1 MKKRYNCL
9 VACCI
14 LSATLICAFSV
25 PKIAIAS
32 TESAIIIEVHTGRV
46 LYENNADEQ
55 KPMASTTKILT
66 AITVIEN
73 VDNLDKTVIV
83 PKSCVGIEGSSIY
96 LIEGE
101 ELSYRQL
108 LYGLMLRSGN
118 DCAETL
124 AVATSGTIENFAKI
138 MNETAAKIGATHS
151 NFVNP
156 HGLHDKKHY
165 TTARDLAK
173 ISAYAMKNQIF
184 REIVSTK
191 KINIPWKDHDY
202 PRVLIN
208 KNKMLSSFDGAIGIK
223 TGYTKVAGRCLVSS
237 AKRGNEEYV
246 CVVLNCGNMFE
257 KSTSLLENAFRDYE
271 FTAIIKPRQQISTI
285 DVGDDKKLSVGTRK
299 AIYYPLRKEELK
311 KIDFRIIMNDD
322 IKIPLDFNQSVGKIE
337 IYLENQL
344 IFCEKLFTIL
354 EAENLGEK
362 NQYEN
367 QQIFSGKRCGKS
379 SCSRQTD

>member
-1 MKKRYNCL
+1 MKSKCKFF
-9 VACCI
+9 VTCCV
-14 LSATLICAFSV
+14 LLAMLFCPFFLPKTAF
-25 PKIAIAS
+25 AA
-32 TESAIIIEVHTGRV
+32 TESAIVIELHTGRV
-46 LYENNADEQ
+46 LYESNADQQ

-73 VDNLDKTVIV
+73 VDDLDKIVTV

-124 AVATSGTIENFAKI
+124 AVATSGSIEKFSEL
-138 MNETAAKIGATHS
+138 MNETAAKIGAQHS

-156 HGLHDKKHY
+156 HGLHDNHHY

-208 KNKMLSSFDGAIGIK
+208 KNKMLSTFDGAIGIK
-223 TGYTKVAGRCLVSS
+223 TGYTKVAGRCLVSA

-257 KSTSLLENAFRDYE
+257 KSASLLENAFRDYE
-271 FTAIIKPRQQISTI
+271 FTALVKPKQAVSTI
-285 DVGDDKKLSVGTRK
+285 DVGGGKKLSVGTRK
-299 AIYYPLRKEELK
+299 AIYYPLKNKELE
-311 KIDFRIIMNDD
+311 KINFRIFVDENLT
-322 IKIPLDFNQSVGKIE
+322 IPLDFDRSVGKIE

-367 QQIFSGKRCGKS
+367 QQIFGRERCCKP
-379 SCSRQTD
+379 SCGGQIN